1 MSKKDNVKII
11 KQHIDE
17 ILGVSSSLREKIH
30 TKRDHEREMFCTTL
44 RQLQF
49 VNARTMGMKHDY
61 KVNMMDYDDPF
72 YCAIENL
79 IKLNYSQ
86 EQQNLIN
93 WWIYDK
99 FLPTGEVLILTDSK
113 SGELIPSDTPEDLWD
128 LVIEVKKKN
137 EKKNNK

>member
-1 MSKKDNVKII
+1 MAKKDEVRHI
-11 KQHIDE
+11 KKQIDE
-17 ILGVSSSLREKIH
+17 ILGAKSSLREKIH
-30 TKRDHEREMFCTTL
+30 TKRDHEREMFCITL

-72 YCAIENL
+72 YVAIENL
-79 IKLNYSQ
+79 INLHFSQ
-86 EQQNLIN
+86 EQQNLIY

-99 FLPTGEVLILTDSK
+99 FLPTGEVLILTDTSTT
-113 SGELIPSDTPEDLWD
+113 EVIPSDTPEDIWD
-128 LVIEVKKKN
+128 LVMEIKRKN